1 MIRKTF
7 RGLRPVIRKEFVH
20 IRRDPAA
27 LVIMLLIPCI
37 QLLIF
42 GYAIDT
48 DVRNVPMVVWD
59 QDHSQSSR
67 AFIQK
72 LENTTYFKLVGY
84 VRSPRLGAVT
94 YNLVHNWV
102 LGLGVLGLGLASGI
116 VPVSVA
122 GAILIAHVGMDRM
135 LGYGLKLSSFQETH
149 LGRIGREGKGQS

>member
-1 MIRKTF
+1 MTTTPRTTDETVQPNLSVLSV
-7 RGLRPVIRKEFVH
+7 RDWLRAEAAAAFV
-20 IRRDPAA
+20 AGVA
-27 LVIMLLIPCI
+27 LYGWLGAPWLALLP
-37 QLLIF
+37 LLLVP
-42 GYAIDT
+42 
-48 DVRNVPMVVWD
+48 DVSM
-59 QDHSQSSR
+59 
-67 AFIQK
+67 
-72 LENTTYFKLVGY
+72 VGY

>member
-1 MIRKTF
+1 MTTMPRTASETIQPIGTVRDW
-7 RGLRPVIRKEFVH
+7 LRAEAAAAFFVG
-20 IRRDPAA
+20 IA
-27 LVIMLLIPCI
+27 LYGWLGAPWLALLP
-37 QLLIF
+37 LLLVP
-42 GYAIDT
+42 
-48 DVRNVPMVVWD
+48 DVSM
-59 QDHSQSSR
+59 
-67 AFIQK
+67 
-72 LENTTYFKLVGY
+72 VGY